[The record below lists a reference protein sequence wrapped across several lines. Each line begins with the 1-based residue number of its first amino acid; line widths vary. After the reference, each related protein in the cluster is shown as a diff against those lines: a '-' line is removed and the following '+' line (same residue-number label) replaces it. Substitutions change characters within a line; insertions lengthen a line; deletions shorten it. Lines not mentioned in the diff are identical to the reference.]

1 MNCTQMLSILR
12 EGILARRGA
21 QASHFQ
27 HLSLLAGPLPL
38 GSIPIHFI
46 LGTQRELS
54 TILMIRISSPDYF
67 IIWHYQTMSF
77 CD

>member
-12 EGILARRGA
+12 KGILAHRGA
-21 QASHFQ
+21 QPSHL

-46 LGTQRELS
+46 LWTQRELS
-54 TILMIRISSPDYF
+54 TILMIHFSSPDYF
-67 IIWHYQTMSF
+67 IIWHYQTMSL